1 MKRDESRELTSARK
15 LLSEFEREMSQPSA
29 KTKLTEALS
38 LISDIVEE
46 AGPESQVGE
55 NLAQVYASK
64 TAASVTAILNE
75 PGEISLAVLT
85 QWEELLTEF
94 GRSGIESAS
103 LVAAKASLSKRLAS
117 RYVAQLT
124 QAEKE
129 LLLRRLEEEVKKER
143 T

>member
-1 MKRDESRELTSARK
+1 
-15 LLSEFEREMSQPSA
+15 MSQPSA